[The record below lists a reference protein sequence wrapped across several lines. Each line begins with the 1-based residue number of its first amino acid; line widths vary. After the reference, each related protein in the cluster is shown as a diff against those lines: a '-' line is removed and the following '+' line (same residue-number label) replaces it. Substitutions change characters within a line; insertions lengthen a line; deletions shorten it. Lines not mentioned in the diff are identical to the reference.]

1 MWTYVATQRIVGAV
15 KRRPIAAKERPKRR
29 RNAEA
34 TREAILQSA
43 LTSFTRSGYENA
55 GVREIAGDVGVDPVL
70 VGRYFGSKEDLFAAA
85 VDRAFSEPRLLI
97 GDVSRLSRNV
107 AVGLA
112 TNAGSVSDAIDPLLL
127 MLRSVS
133 NSRAVEI
140 IRDRIERYFA
150 EPLTASLSGECAPQ
164 RAALVLA
171 VISGFQLM
179 RNVIGS
185 RALEG
190 VAPEKLADSLEV
202 LLHILIDAPGD
213 GVSKTAIRPVRD
225 RSR

>member
-1 MWTYVATQRIVGAV
+1 M
-15 KRRPIAAKERPKRR
+15 
-29 RNAEA
+29 
-34 TREAILQSA
+34 
-43 LTSFTRSGYENA
+43 GYENA

-70 VGRYFGSKEDLFAAA
+70 VSRYFGSKEDLFAAA
-85 VDRAFSEPRLLI
+85 VDRAFSEPRLLR
-97 GDVSRLSRNV
+97 GELSTLSRNV

-112 TNAGSVSDAIDPLLL
+112 INASSASDTIDPLVL
-127 MLRSVS
+127 MLRSAS

-140 IRDRIERYFA
+140 IRDRIEKYFA
-150 EPLTASLSGECAPQ
+150 EPLTASLSGEDAPQ

-185 RALEG
+185 RAMKG
-190 VAPEKLADSLEV
+190 VAAEKLTGSLER
-202 LLHILIDAPGD
+202 LLQILIDAPVD
-213 GVSKTAIRPVRD
+213 GASKSAKWPLRE